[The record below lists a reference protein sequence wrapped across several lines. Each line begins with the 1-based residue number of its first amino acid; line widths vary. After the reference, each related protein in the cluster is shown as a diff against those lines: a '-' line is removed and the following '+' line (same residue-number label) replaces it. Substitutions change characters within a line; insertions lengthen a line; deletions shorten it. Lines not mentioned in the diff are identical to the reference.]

1 MPLRAQAE
9 PDQSKATNLGVY
21 RNPEVVSH
29 YASLD
34 YLTACERHLFDTY
47 LTPGMAILDMGVGGG
62 RTTPYLSRKASRY
75 VGVDYS
81 DEMVHLCRDKFP
93 QLEFLVAD
101 ASDLSNFSDGSFDA
115 IVFSFNG
122 LDYLFPEEQR
132 WKCLRECERV
142 LRTGGVLVFSSH
154 NPCSVLVRPSWDR
167 EGLRAFAGKLAP
179 KRSASYSATLSTLTM
194 VKSLHSFLRA
204 TAESVGR
211 ICRRVPKATFWR
223 GEGYLFDPAHGGL
236 MTHYA
241 TPARVRE
248 GLSRFNFRQQ
258 ALLGDDHPRRSHGLV
273 TDWYYYV
280 FIKKENAAGK
290 PCE

>member
-1 MPLRAQAE
+1 MALRAQAE
-9 PDQSKATNLGVY
+9 SLQSKAANLGVY
-21 RNPEVVSH
+21 RDPRVVSY

-34 YLTACERHLFDTY
+34 YLTACERQLFDTY

-62 RTTPYLSRKASRY
+62 RTTPYLSRKVSRY

-81 DEMVHLCRDKFP
+81 NEMVRLCRDRFP

-101 ASDLSNFSDGSFDA
+101 ASDLSRFSNGSFDA

-132 WKCLRECERV
+132 WMCLWECGRV
-142 LRTGGVLVFSSH
+142 LRAGGVFVFSSH
-154 NPCSVLVRPSWDR
+154 SPRSILVRPAWDR
-167 EGLRAFAGKLAP
+167 ERLRAVAGKLA
-179 KRSASYSATLSTLTM
+179 SEGSVLYSATLSTLTV

-204 TAESVGR
+204 MVDSVGR
-211 ICRRVPKATFWR
+211 ICRRVPKAAFWR
-223 GEGYLFDPAHGGL
+223 KEGYVVDPAHGGL

-248 GLSRFNFRQQ
+248 ELSRFGFRQET
-258 ALLGDDHPRRSHGLV
+258 LLGDDHPRRSHEWV

-280 FIKKENAAGK
+280 FIKNENQAGG
-290 PCE
+290 PCA

>member
-9 PDQSKATNLGVY
+9 SVQSKATNLGVY

-62 RTTPYLSRKASRY
+62 RTTPYLFRKASRY

-101 ASDLSNFSDGSFDA
+101 ASDLSKFSDGSFDA

-142 LRTGGVLVFSSH
+142 LRTGGVFVFSSH
-154 NPCSVLVRPSWDR
+154 NPRSVLVRPSWDR
-167 EGLRAFAGKLAP
+167 ERLRAFAGKLAP

-204 TAESVGR
+204 TVESVGR
-211 ICRRVPKATFWR
+211 ICRRFPKAAFWR

-241 TPARVRE
+241 TPARVRKE
-248 GLSRFNFRQQ
+248 LSRFSFRQET
-258 ALLGDDHPRRSHGLV
+258 LLGDDHPRGSHGLV

-280 FIKKENAAGK
+280 FIKEENAAGR